1 MKARSDT
8 IRMEQIA
15 MRTRKHYGWYQ
26 TVRVI
31 SAGLLAATPALY
43 AQTTANRRAKE
54 TLRMSTTQAITVG
67 PQAADIVGSDN
78 AAIQTAVDR
87 IASQGGGVVE
97 ILPGTYE
104 MHDSLHL
111 HSGVHVRG
119 AGAKTVLRKAAMVE
133 SKLSAD
139 LGYGHY
145 DVSLA
150 KPDRFRVGMGVY
162 IRDDNAGG
170 FYTTVA
176 TLTWRRGDRFG
187 ISRFLNHD
195 YSRARNGIVQSLYP
209 VVSGYHLENASI
221 ENVAIDGNREQN
233 ELLNGCRGSGV
244 FLLQATK
251 VTVRGV
257 EVRNYN
263 GDGIS
268 FQQTQDVVIDD
279 CRCEDNAGHGLH
291 PGSGSVRPVMRNC
304 RCVGNGNDG
313 IFYCLR
319 VTYSLTE
326 GCTLEKNGGMGIS
339 VGGRDTDHLIRN
351 NTIRLNGRHG
361 LYFRKGDGAMAGH
374 RCRFEA
380 NTLEHNCQKEGRG
393 EIFIDGA
400 TQDVHLLGNT
410 IRARGDVD
418 DPASIVVGPEASRI
432 VVHRNRVEPSGVD
445 VQGGARSV
453 SSAAPTEPLE
463 VGPDAAP
470 PHACWHLR
478 AMP

>member
-1 MKARSDT
+1 MDT
-8 IRMEQIA
+8 Q
-15 MRTRKHYGWYQ
+15 KHVACHLRCRRR
-26 TVRVI
+26 TVRVV
-31 SAGLLAATPALY
+31 SAVLLVATPALH
-43 AQTTANRRAKE
+43 AQTPANRQDKE

-67 PQAADIVGSDN
+67 PASADIVGADN
-78 AAIQTAVDR
+78 AAIQKAVDK
-87 IASQGGGVVE
+87 AAAQGGGVVE
-97 ILPGTYE
+97 ILSGTYE

-111 HSGVHVRG
+111 RTGVCVRG

-150 KPDRFRVGMGVY
+150 EPDKFRVGMGVY

-176 TLTWRRGDRFG
+176 SLTWRRGDRFG

-195 YSRARNGIVQSLYP
+195 YSRGRNGIVQSLFP
-209 VVSGYHLENASI
+209 VVSGYHLKDASI
-221 ENVAIDGNREQN
+221 ENVSIDGNREQN

-244 FLLQATK
+244 FLLQATN
-251 VTVRGV
+251 VTIRGV

-268 FQQTQDVVIDD
+268 FQQTLDVLIED
-279 CRCEDNAGHGLH
+279 CVCEDNAGHGLH
-291 PGSGSVRPVMRNC
+291 PGSGSVRPIMRNC
-304 RCVGNGNDG
+304 RCIGNGNDG

-393 EIFIDGA
+393 EIHIDGA
-400 TQDVHLLGNT
+400 TQDTHILRNT
-410 IRARGDVD
+410 IRVSEDVA
-418 DPASIVVGPEASRI
+418 DPVGIVVGPEASRI
-432 VVHRNRVEPSGVD
+432 VAHGNRVEPPAATGVD
-445 VQGGARSV
+445 VQGDAGSV
-453 SSAAPTEPLE
+453 SAAAPTEPLA

-470 PHACWHLR
+470 AHACWHLR
-478 AMP
+478 TMPLSGE